1 MGESTG
7 AAGAAGDTLGGGRR
21 ALSGKLRV
29 ALLGATGLQAALARL
44 PWIRGDRQR
53 VDTLLTELQAQN
65 AALLDQIKHQVLH
78 DALTGLPNQLLF
90 EERLE
95 SAISRT
101 PRSGE
106 GVAVL
111 FVDLDRFMRV
121 NDSLGHSAG
130 NALLRQAAER
140 IAARGRPGD
149 TVARMGGDEFT
160 VLITDVRAASEA
172 VTLAGNLIEG
182 FRQPF
187 FVEGH
192 EVFVTPSIGIAG
204 AAEAG
209 TRPASLLRNAHTA
222 MYRAKEAGRNRYE
235 VYAAGMNATARR
247 RLALEGEL
255 HNALRGGQLRLLYQP
270 QVDFTDRVVGVEA
283 LLRWDHPSLG
293 RIGPD
298 VFLPLAE
305 ETGLIVAI
313 DDWVLGT
320 ACTQARRWLQAGLP
334 PMRMAVNLSGRSFQR
349 TGVVEWVAETLER
362 TGLPSRQLEL
372 EVTEA
377 MAVVEMADTRLAFRQ
392 LEGLGVRLAI
402 DDFGTGYSA
411 LSRLHGLPV
420 HTLKI
425 DKSFVARIENESDDE
440 PLVAAMIAMA
450 HALKLEVVAE
460 GVETPAQRAFLQR
473 HGCDLAQGYLF
484 SRPIKA
490 AEVEHLLAEVPVLV

>member
-1 MGESTG
+1 
-7 AAGAAGDTLGGGRR
+7 
-21 ALSGKLRV
+21 
-29 ALLGATGLQAALARL
+29 
-44 PWIRGDRQR
+44 
-53 VDTLLTELQAQN
+53 
-65 AALLDQIKHQVLH
+65 
-78 DALTGLPNQLLF
+78 
-90 EERLE
+90 
-95 SAISRT
+95 
-101 PRSGE
+101 
-106 GVAVL
+106 
-111 FVDLDRFMRV
+111 
-121 NDSLGHSAG
+121 
-130 NALLRQAAER
+130 
-140 IAARGRPGD
+140 
-149 TVARMGGDEFT
+149 
-160 VLITDVRAASEA
+160 
-172 VTLAGNLIEG
+172 
-182 FRQPF
+182 
-187 FVEGH
+187 
-192 EVFVTPSIGIAG
+192 
-204 AAEAG
+204 
-209 TRPASLLRNAHTA
+209 